1 MALAGQF
8 RRRPQDLAHLSLPPE
23 VPVESSKCYSA
34 AHSIFTSASMA
45 GSDCHFQIITISRTQ
60 LQDLFIGIISAAIFT
75 LKWKGLVLWTGGNF
89 TLLTHLRIFLFG
101 CALCGYISI
110 WMTLMFFRQW
120 KFLKKWWSKKKKV
133 QVGTEVKPSW
143 EHLTN
148 DPPRPFLPG
157 NLEEVFTISCLC
169 IQAMQTSKNKSHE
182 RERRNIDCFDNCF
195 AIAKETAPLVTMV
208 STSVLFYLQ
217 SSHRHHHGKNINTI
231 TKKSKHFRR
240 GKTKKCKVSIN
251 LFTKKFRKILLWCQ
265 LWLCLAYLRCA
276 P

>member
-1 MALAGQF
+1 MMKQ
-8 RRRPQDLAHLSLPPE
+8 
-23 VPVESSKCYSA
+23 
-34 AHSIFTSASMA
+34 
-45 GSDCHFQIITISRTQ
+45 
-60 LQDLFIGIISAAIFT
+60 
-75 LKWKGLVLWTGGNF
+75 
-89 TLLTHLRIFLFG
+89 
-101 CALCGYISI
+101 
-110 WMTLMFFRQW
+110 
-120 KFLKKWWSKKKKV
+120 KKKV

-231 TKKSKHFRR
+231 TKKSKHFRK
-240 GKTKKCKVSIN
+240 GKTNKSARFPLIC
-251 LFTKKFRKILLWCQ
+251 LLKSLGRFCFGVNYGFA
-265 LWLCLAYLRCA
+265 L
-276 P
+276 PT